1 MNIKSFLNVK
11 EIRKINAD
19 QKKLISL
26 INQRLEIAKLNGIE
40 IDGKF
45 IIAGL
50 IDFIIMFRNNEMRLL
65 ELGGINKLT
74 QIPELNIAL
83 KEKEQQNV

>member
-26 INQRLEIAKLNGIE
+26 IDQRLEIAKLNGIK

-65 ELGGINKLT
+65 ELGSIDKLT

>member
-26 INQRLEIAKLNGIE
+26 INERLEIARLNGIE

-50 IDFIIMFRNNEMRLL
+50 VDFIVMFRNNEMKLL
-65 ELGGINKLT
+65 ELGSIDKLT

-83 KEKEQQNV
+83 KEKGE

>member
-11 EIRKINAD
+11 EITKINAD

-50 IDFIIMFRNNEMRLL
+50 VDFIIMFRNNEMRLL

-74 QIPELNIAL
+74 QIPEFNIAL

>member
-26 INQRLEIAKLNGIE
+26 INQRLEIAKLNSIE

-65 ELGGINKLT
+65 ELGGIDKLT

>member
-26 INQRLEIAKLNGIE
+26 INQRLEIAKLNSIE

>member
-26 INQRLEIAKLNGIE
+26 IDQRLETAKLNGIK

>member
-1 MNIKSFLNVK
+1 MNIKSFLNIK

-65 ELGGINKLT
+65 ELGRINKLT